1 MMKRVLAMLLSAV
14 MLLGLLSGCT
24 DEPTIPE
31 MPEDST
37 LAALGSAQ
45 PEDGEQEAEA
55 GTEVVAQVS
64 TTPGSF
70 SMPYNASY
78 GWDPYNCISMENQA
92 VMELIYEGL
101 FTLNNTFDAENALC
115 MDYEVSENG
124 LTYTLRLR
132 NAKFSNGQALTA
144 EDVVYSMARAQNSTV
159 YASRFKDIAGYSADG
174 DDTVNIHMMNA
185 NDRLPCLLTFPI
197 VPNESAAYSPLGT
210 GPFVREDNVLTQ
222 NSHWWKG
229 VGNLQVERVALYA
242 SISAEDTRDNFEI
255 DNVHFV
261 YNDPIASTAATFHCD
276 YELWNSRST
285 VMQYLVFNRTNGI
298 FQDEYVRSAITYAI
312 DRVGLAEDI
321 YHNFADAASLP
332 VAPASSMY
340 NEDLANRYNYDPDEA
355 RRLLRLSPSFIMPG
369 DTDALAEEGAVP
381 DSELDE
387 MENTAPEEAEAS
399 SVEEDQEQAT
409 ITYNNITMIVRSGSL
424 SRTTTA
430 RAIAEELEKFGFT
443 VGVLLCD
450 DQEFRY
456 YINTGE
462 YDLYFEEVM
471 LRPDFD
477 LRPLF
482 EYAGS
487 LNYSHITMDEEFSAL
502 FKNALEN
509 SGNRYDLYQYIMDNS
524 YICPIL
530 FRNNAV
536 FTTRGVFTGLNPTP
550 DNLFYGIENVTVN

>member
-1 MMKRVLAMLLSAV
+1 MKKRLLALLLAV
-14 MLLGLLSGCT
+14 MVLLSGCT

-31 MPEDST
+31 MPEDSA
-37 LAALGSAQ
+37 LAALVTEQ
-45 PEDGEQEAEA
+45 QEAEEQEETE
-55 GTEVVAQVS
+55 GGITEVTQVS
-64 TTPGSF
+64 STPGGF
-70 SMPYNASY
+70 SMPYNSAY
-78 GWDPYNCISMENQA
+78 GWDPYNCTSMENQA
-92 VMELIYEGL
+92 VMQLIYEGL
-101 FTLNNTFDAENALC
+101 FTLNNSFDAENVLC

-124 LTYTLRLR
+124 LMYTLKLR
-132 NAKFSNGQALTA
+132 SAKFSNGQKMTA
-144 EDVVYSMARAQNSTV
+144 EDVVYSMAKAQASTV
-159 YASRFKDIAGYSADG
+159 YSGRFDDIGGFSADG
-174 DDTVNIHMMNA
+174 EDTVIIYMVNA

-197 VPNESAAYSPLGT
+197 VPDGSAAYAPLGT
-210 GPFVREDNVLTQ
+210 GPFAREDNLLTQ

-229 VGNLQVERVALYA
+229 SGNLQFSQVALYS

-298 FQDEYVRSAITYAI
+298 FQDEYVRNAITYAI
-312 DRVGLAEDI
+312 DRVSLAEDI

-340 NEDLANRYNYDPDEA
+340 DENLASEYNYDLNEA

-369 DTDALAEEGAVP
+369 DTDPLAEEGAVP
-381 DSELDE
+381 DSALEEEL
-387 MENTAPEEAEAS
+387 TEEAADAEDTTQT
-399 SVEEDQEQAT
+399 EE
-409 ITYNNITMIVRSGSL
+409 ITYNYITMIVRSGSL

-430 RAIAEELEKFGFT
+430 REIAEDLERLGFN

-450 DQEFRY
+450 EVEFRY
-456 YINTGE
+456 YINSGE
-462 YDLYFEEVM
+462 YDLYFEEVT

-477 LRPLF
+477 LGPLF
-482 EYAGS
+482 EFAGT
-487 LNYSHITMDEEFSAL
+487 LNYTNYSMNEEMSQLYA
-502 FKNALEN
+502 NALEN

-524 YICPIL
+524 LICPVL

-550 DNLFYGIENVTVN
+550 GNLFYSVENIVVN

>member
-1 MMKRVLAMLLSAV
+1 MKKRVLSLLLVV
-14 MLLGLLSGCT
+14 MMLLSGCI

-37 LAALGSAQ
+37 LAALVTVQ
-45 PEDGEQEAEA
+45 PETEEQTGTAEV
-55 GTEVVAQVS
+55 TQVS
-64 TTPGSF
+64 STPGGF
-70 SMPYNASY
+70 SMPYNAAY
-78 GWDPYNCISMENQA
+78 GWDPYNCVSMENQA
-92 VMELIYEGL
+92 VMGLIYEGL
-101 FTLNNTFDAENALC
+101 FTLNNTFDAENVLC

-124 LTYTLRLR
+124 LVYTLKLR
-132 NAKFSNGQALTA
+132 NAKFSNGQKMTA
-144 EDVVYSMARAQNSTV
+144 EDVVYSMAKAQASTV
-159 YASRFKDIAGYSADG
+159 YASRFKDIGGFSADG
-174 DDTVNIHMMNA
+174 EDTVIIHLFNA

-197 VPNESAAYSPLGT
+197 VPDGSAAYAPVGT
-210 GPFVREDNVLTQ
+210 GPFVKGDNVLTQ

-229 VGNLQVERVALYA
+229 VGNLQFNQVALYS

-255 DNVHFV
+255 DNVHLV

-298 FQDEYVRSAITYAI
+298 FQDEYVRDAVTYAI
-312 DRVGLAEDI
+312 DRVSLAEDI

-340 NEDLANRYNYDPDEA
+340 DEDLANRYNYDPDEA
-355 RRLLRLSPSFIMPG
+355 RRLLRLSPSFVMPG
-369 DTDALAEEGAVP
+369 DTDALTEEGPVP

-387 MENTAPEEAEAS
+387 LEEAAPEETES
-399 SVEEDQEQAT
+399 STVEEGTAEDT
-409 ITYNNITMIVRSGSL
+409 ITYNNITMLVRSGSL

-430 RAIAEELEKFGFT
+430 RAIAEELGKFGFT

-450 DQEFRY
+450 DQEYRY

-462 YDLYFEEVM
+462 YDLYFEEVT

-477 LRPLF
+477 LRPIF
-482 EYAGS
+482 EYGGT
-487 LNYSHITMDEEFSAL
+487 LNYNYFAMDEDFSAL

-509 SGNRYDLYQYIMDNS
+509 SGNRYDLYQHIMDNS
-524 YICPIL
+524 YICPVL

-536 FTTRGVFTGLNPTP
+536 FTTRGVFTGLNPAP
-550 DNLFYGIENVTVN
+550 GNLFYGVENVAVN